1 MGLSSIFVQGWG
13 IIDKSSYGLLRQ
25 HSGQEWKGMP
35 ARQATVSPTEIST
48 YNSTASPSKDKVLWS
63 YVAKL
68 QRTRHRLHSFNSTQ
82 GTRRQ
87 LLAPVWSLVFYLQQH
102 QPDEADALSRAMIQ
116 SVRIAGQ
123 LNDYKLILQ
132 LVQAYVGLMDNAK
145 RGPLSLDPRVLGE
158 AIGALSNTTVSLGKI
173 RKVWTLLTTLD
184 CAHGLSRPV
193 GPREVNVMMGALSQ
207 FDKVGLALRLYHEY
221 ENRTDSYSTTLILQT
236 LIHSLETAGESDP
249 KSVTA
254 TTAGWTRDGN
264 HGPILFPF
272 STDCWQ
278 WNEAISVI
286 EQAVRDPRRVSLSDN
301 PTKVDE
307 FFSRVLT
314 ALLSLNEQAA
324 PIVYRGYPLPISHG
338 IDNILTWIQL
348 HGVLPDVVSC
358 TKILSSWS
366 KEGQWKKSLEF
377 LRCMQGAASEARH
390 VTVERAI
397 ALPQPNVYSYSAA
410 LAACAR
416 SGQYVT
422 AAELMEE
429 IRAGSRSEQHRG
441 GVAKTAVKPTTLLYN
456 LVLQSLSL
464 LSRDAGFDAQLDQVG
479 SPNLAARHRIDELCR
494 LWTGMDQDFMDGYET
509 GGNTYT
515 FNTILSVVARFGP
528 RLSALDWQE
537 VRQAYP
543 SFFNKSRTAAS
554 SDLGQLVSYLMKRMI
569 ERNIEPDTMTFR
581 LSVKAAIVSDFDFA
595 LELLET
601 AADCGDVDLE
611 LVSCA
616 ALAHLSTQGSIHA
629 VLRILEKLATHKER
643 IDKTTSV
650 HLLRS
655 FARRGRTELIPR
667 LVEALSGQSHAVDV
681 LRDLTSLN
689 FAAFSPLTGDDLAD
703 SISICLRSRDFASAN
718 AILAY
723 LNESGHIPSNEF
735 LGEIARSYADAAIET
750 AAVVRSNSR
759 RGSASEIAISS
770 ARSGV
775 ANAQQIVCR
784 MTDVPLS
791 LWTHLSE
798 AFAHA
803 AMFDEARGTLGFV
816 HEAWLHSPLSDV
828 SPGQPK
834 LRLEHVI
841 RKLHST
847 LLWQCARHGN
857 VTAALSIVE
866 DIQYFACRAE
876 WKSKVRENDTASTT
890 QLPSSQLA
898 EMDAIQ
904 LSGEEFTSGTG
915 RPFGLRSAEWGS
927 LILAASKSG
936 HWRVCLS
943 TLQFLRPYLE
953 ALHPSRSLDG
963 PEAISQTENKY
974 NRVIPSLTHAIRC
987 MAIRSQY
994 AWCERTLID
1003 WMKWSGRLP
1012 DQESILIAIRLLV
1025 SRGRG
1030 SEIINLL
1037 GQVVSSDAARVRSG
1051 AIAEFETKLYVG
1063 AITALHREG
1072 LYDDADATFLGAV
1085 DRGALPWSLKWGDA
1099 GGQNCL
1105 TVDLHGMNVAIAHS
1119 AVRVTLQQRILSQ
1132 AWTLKPNLKD
1142 PLWDGDLFIVTG
1154 RGRKSARHMRPILRP
1169 EVQRMLMEE
1178 FYPPLSTTSIP
1189 GNMGAL
1195 RISSTEI
1202 TRWLGH
1208 QRQQRSAQML
1218 SVAAV
1223 LKEISSG
1230 DRLRAAVS
1238 RVLGDKE
1245 E

>member
-13 IIDKSSYGLLRQ
+13 LNDKASYGLLRQ

-207 FDKVGLALRLYHEY
+207 HGKVGLALRLYHEY

-254 TTAGWTRDGN
+254 TTAGWTRGGH

-286 EQAVRDPRRVSLSDN
+286 EQAVRDPRRASLSDK

-307 FFSRVLT
+307 FFSHVLM

-377 LRCMQGAASEARH
+377 LRRMQGAASEARH
-390 VTVERAI
+390 VTAERAI
-397 ALPQPNVYSYSAA
+397 ALPQPNVYSYSTV

-422 AAELMEE
+422 AAQLMEE

-441 GVAKTAVKPTTLLYN
+441 GVAKTEVNPTTLLYN

-464 LSRDAGFDAQLDQVG
+464 LSRDPGFDAQLDQVG
-479 SPNLAARHRIDELCR
+479 SPSVAARHRIDEVCR

-509 GGNTYT
+509 GGDTYT

-528 RLSALDWQE
+528 RLSAVDWQE

-554 SDLGQLVSYLMKRMI
+554 SDLGKMVSYLMKRMI

-595 LELLET
+595 LELLDT
-601 AADCGDVDLE
+601 AADCGEVALE
-611 LVSCA
+611 LVSSA
-616 ALAHLSTQGSIHA
+616 ALAHHSKQGSIHA
-629 VLRILEKLATHKER
+629 VLRILEKLSTHKER
-643 IDKTTSV
+643 IDKASSL
-650 HLLRS
+650 HLFRS
-655 FARRGRTELIPR
+655 FARGGRTELIPR
-667 LVEALSGQSHAVDV
+667 LVEAVNGQAQAVDV

-689 FAAFSPLTGDDLAD
+689 FAAFSPLSGDDFAD
-703 SISICLRSRDFASAN
+703 PISICLRSGDFASAN
-718 AILAY
+718 VILAY
-723 LNESGHIPSNEF
+723 MNESGHILSNEF
-735 LGEIARSYADAAIET
+735 LGEIARAYADVAIET
-750 AAVVRSNSR
+750 AAVATSKSR
-759 RGSASEIAISS
+759 RGSAVEIAISG
-770 ARSGV
+770 ARSRV

-798 AFAHA
+798 AFAHT
-803 AMFDEARGTLGFV
+803 AMFDEARETLGFV
-816 HEAWLHSPLSDV
+816 HDAWLHSPLSDA
-828 SPGQPK
+828 PRGRP
-834 LRLEHVI
+834 RLYDSERLAHMI

-847 LLWQCARHGN
+847 LLCQCARYGN

-876 WKSKVRENDTASTT
+876 WKSKVRENDTAIAL
-890 QLPSSQLA
+890 QLPSRQLA

-904 LSGEEFTSGTG
+904 LSSEEFTSGTG
-915 RPFGLRSAEWGS
+915 RSFGLRSAEWGW

-953 ALHPSRSLDG
+953 ALHPSRSFDG
-963 PEAISQTENKY
+963 PDKY
-974 NRVIPSLTHAIRC
+974 DRMIPSLTQAIRC
-987 MAIRSQY
+987 MAIRGQY
-994 AWCERTLID
+994 AWCERTIID

-1012 DQESILIAIRLLV
+1012 DQESILTTIRLLA

-1037 GQVVSSDAARVRSG
+1037 DQVVSSDAARVRSV

-1072 LYDDADATFLGAV
+1072 LYDDADAMFLDAV
-1085 DRGALPWSLKWGDA
+1085 DRGAFPWSLKWGDA
-1099 GGQNCL
+1099 GGHNCL

-1132 AWTLKPNLKD
+1132 AWTSKPNLKD
-1142 PLWDGDLFIVTG
+1142 PLWDGDLIIVTG
-1154 RGRKSARHMRPILRP
+1154 RGRKSAWRMRPILRP

-1208 QRQQRSAQML
+1208 QHQQRSAQML